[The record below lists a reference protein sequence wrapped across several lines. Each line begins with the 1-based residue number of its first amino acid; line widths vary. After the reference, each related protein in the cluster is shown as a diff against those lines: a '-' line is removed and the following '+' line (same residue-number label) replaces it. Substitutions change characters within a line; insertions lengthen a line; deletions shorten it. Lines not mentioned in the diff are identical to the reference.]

1 MSKLHINALVTR
13 ALLDDEFKAAV
24 LNGQRKARLAAVDLT
39 DTEREAILSMKTHD
53 LDQFIGQIE
62 TWLKDSDW
70 RVKVAA
76 S

>member
-13 ALLDDEFKAAV
+13 ALLDDEFKAAI
-24 LNGQRKARLAAVDLT
+24 LNGQRKARLAAFDLT
-39 DTEREAILSMKTHD
+39 DAEREAILSIKTHD

-62 TWLKDSDW
+62 TWLEDSDW

>member
-13 ALLDDEFKAAV
+13 ALLDDEFKAAI
-24 LNGQRKARLAAVDLT
+24 LNGQRKARLAAFDLT